1 MVSTNSNTEVLSFS
15 SSTCTNEKMYGEN
28 FKRSSRKLQ
37 MQTKEVQMN
46 NVLRLFSKYVTPASV
61 SESVLEK
68 SSQENKM
75 CYINKEIKLEIV
87 LTRQMGTRKT

>member
-1 MVSTNSNTEVLSFS
+1 
-15 SSTCTNEKMYGEN
+15 
-28 FKRSSRKLQ
+28 